1 MKRLMSVVLS
11 VVVVLMMCGGAMA
24 EECFNAQGS
33 ALVPN
38 IIYVYNNAKNYVYP
52 YITISNITDKEV
64 QCKVTVFDHDGV
76 DVTSLGSVL
85 SGGSSLVTISHG
97 VGDIDLPAYSTRAY
111 SLQPSG
117 GKKVIYGHAIIEWK
131 SADAKLRRALIGGV
145 NRHRLCGTSRS
156 DSERLINDGNPF

>member
-64 QCKVTVFDHDGV
+64 QCKVKVFDQDGI
-76 DVTSLGSVL
+76 DVTYLGYVF
-85 SGGSSLVTISHG
+85 SGGEPLNVISSGI
-97 VGDIDLPAYSTRAY
+97 GDFDIPAYSTRVYAFNRD
-111 SLQPSG
+111 G
-117 GKKVIYGHAIIEWK
+117 GKKRVAGYATIEWK
-131 SADAKLRRALIGGV
+131 SDDTKLRNALVGGV
-145 NRHRLCGTSRS
+145 FRARGFASSRS
-156 DSERLINDGNPF
+156 DSERLINNGQPF